1 MAFVTENRREEGL
14 MMEASVADNLSLVAV
29 RDFGRGALALL
40 DREAHAAATEKAQD
54 RARHP
59 RRAHRHAS
67 R

>member
-14 MMEASVADNLSLVAV
+14 MMEAPVADNLSLVAV

-40 DREAHAAATEKAQD
+40 DREAHAEATEQARTELGI
-54 RARHP
+54 RAAR
-59 RRAHRHAS
+59 HRHAS